1 MKKLLADIYLSMSPI
16 KPEGDD
22 DIREL
27 WIEIPRGSIEDF
39 GDFEEYL
46 NEGLVDTYEAF
57 EQEWKDYYPDQVKW
71 YGFATAKYR
80 EEKFYY
86 INSRLCFTIS
96 ETDEPELNENF
107 QEKDMERFLE
117 SLLYRI
123 KEEIRKIKKD
133 VSGYNN
139 YLEMNLSY
147 HKRIG
152 RLLRQKY
159 WEILGNDAVR
169 LDERLGEDCIQAMK
183 TIVEKQIRD
192 EENQKIPEISAD
204 DFFRYCEICYDA
216 NDYFRETRKNLTP
229 RDKYKYMADGR
240 HGGLTEI
247 ENQSKKAFRDW
258 YFGGG
263 KTGAHPWEICRGG
276 NSTHIS
282 LMVAE
287 SGSEWTLRLAGSS
300 IVRVEETVKMAVALF
315 KNNIPFILQ
324 EGEAILQMITG
335 KDYIGIV
342 PDHIFPRYCHGLFPK
357 EDRIIDF
364 MNLGYENTE
373 AIISNAYWY
382 PLKPIIHRF

>member
-315 KNNIPFILQ
+315 KNNIPFILH